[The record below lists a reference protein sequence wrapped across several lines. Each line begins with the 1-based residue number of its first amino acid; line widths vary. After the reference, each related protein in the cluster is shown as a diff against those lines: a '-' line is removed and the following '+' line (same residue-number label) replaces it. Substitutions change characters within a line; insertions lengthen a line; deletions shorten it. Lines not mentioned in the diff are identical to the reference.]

1 VGASIVLQ
9 AALALLGGTQ
19 PKTADLT
26 PRQKAALVVVSPLP
40 APPGVG
46 GVIVQ
51 PGTRTLPRPPGAL
64 VFVDQEGGPTRVFPD
79 LPPVRAATAYTRETQ
94 AFWAGRATGRALRS
108 VGVGVDLAPVL
119 DSPDGPLGS
128 RQFRRASIGVAFERG
143 VLSVGAGSCAK
154 HFPGLG
160 SAAISTDDAPHVDAV
175 LRPREVAGFRAAIK
189 AGVPC
194 VMVDHAFYRK
204 LGPRRAS
211 LEPATYRMLRSL
223 GFRGLA
229 ITDSLSIVS
238 PFPADW
244 PVRAARAGADL
255 LLFTRSSDAERAI
268 DLLLPLARSGALD
281 THVARVLR
289 FRARYVVG

>member
-1 VGASIVLQ
+1 MGALLVHAV
-9 AALALLGGTQ
+9 AALVVAAQ
-19 PKTADLT
+19 PSVADLT

-51 PGTRTLPRPPGAL
+51 PGTRSLPRPPGAL
-64 VFVDQEGGPTRVFPD
+64 VFVDQEGGPTRVFPN
-79 LPPVRAATAYTRETQ
+79 LPPVRAAAAYTRATQ
-94 AFWAGRATGRALRS
+94 AYWAGRATGVALRS
-108 VGVGVDLAPVL
+108 AGIGIDLAPVL

-128 RQFRRASIGVAFERG
+128 RQFPRASIGVAFERG
-143 VLSVGAGSCAK
+143 LVAVGAGSCVK

-160 SAAISTDDAPHVDAV
+160 SAAISTDDAPHVNAV

-189 AGVPC
+189 AGAPC
-194 VMVDHAFYRK
+194 VMVNHAFYRK

-211 LEPATYRMLRSL
+211 LEPATYRLLRSL
-223 GFRGLA
+223 GFHGLT
-229 ITDSLSIVS
+229 ITDSLSIVTPYPS
-238 PFPADW
+238 DW
-244 PVRAARAGADL
+244 PVTAARAGADL
-255 LLFTRSSDAERAI
+255 LLFTRAADAERAI

-281 THVARVLR
+281 AHVARVLR

>member
-1 VGASIVLQ
+1 MGALILHAVAALVVGARPAV
-9 AALALLGGTQ
+9 
-19 PKTADLT
+19 ADLT

-79 LPPVRAATAYTRETQ
+79 LPPARAAAAYTT
-94 AFWAGRATGRALRS
+94 ASWACSAGRATGLALRS

-128 RQFRRASIGVAFERG
+128 RQFPRASIGVAFERG
-143 VLSVGAGSCAK
+143 VVSVGAGSCIK

-160 SAAISTDDAPHVDAV
+160 SAAISTDDRPHVNAV
-175 LRPREVAGFRAAIK
+175 LRPREVAGFRAAIE
-189 AGVPC
+189 AGAPC
-194 VMVDHAFYRK
+194 VMTNHAFYRK
-204 LGPRRAS
+204 LGRRRAS
-211 LEPATYRMLRSL
+211 LEPATYRLLRSL
-223 GFRGLA
+223 GFRGLT
-229 ITDSLSIVS
+229 ITDSLSIVT

-244 PVRAARAGADL
+244 PVTAARAGADL
-255 LLFTRSSDAERAI
+255 LLFTRTADAERAI
-268 DLLLPLARSGALD
+268 DLLLPLARSGGLD
-281 THVARVLR
+281 AHVARVLR

>member
-1 VGASIVLQ
+1 MGALILHAV
-9 AALALLGGTQ
+9 AALVVGTH
-19 PKTADLT
+19 PAVADLT

-79 LPPVRAATAYTRETQ
+79 LPPAHAAAAYTTASQ
-94 AFWAGRATGRALRS
+94 GYSAGRATGLALRS

-128 RQFRRASIGVAFERG
+128 RQFPRASIGVAFERG
-143 VLSVGAGSCAK
+143 VVSVGAGSCIK

-160 SAAISTDDAPHVDAV
+160 SAAISTDDRPHVDAV

-189 AGVPC
+189 AGAPC
-194 VMVDHAFYRK
+194 VMTNHAFYRK
-204 LGPRRAS
+204 LGRRRAS
-211 LEPATYRMLRSL
+211 LEPATYRLLRSL
-223 GFRGLA
+223 GFHGLT
-229 ITDSLSIVS
+229 ITDSLSIVT

-244 PVRAARAGADL
+244 PVTAARAGADL
-255 LLFTRSSDAERAI
+255 LLFTRAADAKRAI
-268 DLLLPLARSGALD
+268 DLLLPLARSGGLD
-281 THVARVLR
+281 AHVARVLR
-289 FRARYVVG
+289 LRARYVVG

>member
-1 VGASIVLQ
+1 VGALLVHAV
-9 AALALLGGTQ
+9 AALVVGAQ
-19 PKTADLT
+19 PAVADLT

-40 APPGVG
+40 APLGVG

-64 VFVDQEGGPTRVFPD
+64 VFADQEGGPTRVFPD
-79 LPPVRAATAYTRETQ
+79 LPPALAATDYTSESR
-94 AFWAGRATGRALRS
+94 AFSAGRATGQALRS

-119 DSPDGPLGS
+119 DSADGPLGS

-160 SAAISTDDAPHVDAV
+160 SAAISTDDRPHVNAV

-204 LGPRRAS
+204 LGRRRAS
-211 LEPATYRMLRSL
+211 LEPATYRLLRSL
-223 GFRGLA
+223 GFRGLT

-238 PFPADW
+238 PYPADW
-244 PVRAARAGADL
+244 PVTAARAGADL
-255 LLFTRSSDAERAI
+255 LLFTRTSDAVRAI
-268 DLLLPLARSGALD
+268 DQLLPLARSGALD
-281 THVARVLR
+281 RHVARVLR

>member
-1 VGASIVLQ
+1 MGALILHAV
-9 AALALLGGTQ
+9 AALVVATQ
-19 PKTADLT
+19 PAVADLT

-79 LPPVRAATAYTRETQ
+79 LPPAHAAAAYTTASQ
-94 AFWAGRATGRALRS
+94 GYSAGRATGLALRS
-108 VGVGVDLAPVL
+108 AGIGVDLAPVL

-128 RQFRRASIGVAFERG
+128 RQFPRASIGVAFERG
-143 VLSVGAGSCAK
+143 VVSVGAGSCIK

-160 SAAISTDDAPHVDAV
+160 SAAISTDDRPHVDAV

-189 AGVPC
+189 AGAPC
-194 VMVDHAFYRK
+194 VMTNHAFYRK
-204 LGPRRAS
+204 LGRRRAS
-211 LEPATYRMLRSL
+211 LEPATYRLLRSL
-223 GFRGLA
+223 GFRGLT
-229 ITDSLSIVS
+229 ITDSLSIVT

-244 PVRAARAGADL
+244 PVAAARAGADL
-255 LLFTRSSDAERAI
+255 LLFTRAADAERAI
-268 DLLLPLARSGALD
+268 DLLLPFARSGGLD
-281 THVARVLR
+281 AHVARVLR

>member
-1 VGASIVLQ
+1 MGALLVHAV
-9 AALALLGGTQ
+9 AALVVGRQ
-19 PKTADLT
+19 PSVADLT

-51 PGTRTLPRPPGAL
+51 PGTHTLPRPPGTL
-64 VFVDQEGGPTRVFPD
+64 VFVDQEGGPVRAFPD
-79 LPPVRAATAYTRETQ
+79 LPPVRAAAAYTRPTQ
-94 AFWAGRATGRALRS
+94 AYSAGRATGLALRS

-128 RQFRRASIGVAFERG
+128 RQFRRADIGLGFERG
-143 VLSVGAGSCAK
+143 LLAVGAGSCAK

-160 SAAISTDDAPHVDAV
+160 SAAVSTDDAFHVNAV

-194 VMVDHAFYRK
+194 VMVNHAFYRT
-204 LGPRRAS
+204 LGRRRAS
-211 LEPATYRMLRSL
+211 LEPSTYRLLRSL
-223 GFRGLA
+223 GFRGLT
-229 ITDSLSIVS
+229 ITDSLSIAN
-238 PFPADW
+238 PLPPDW
-244 PVRAARAGADL
+244 PVTAARAGADL
-255 LLFTRSSDAERAI
+255 LLFTRPGDAERAI
-268 DLLLPLARSGALD
+268 DDLLPVARTGGLD
-281 THVARVLR
+281 AHVARVLR